1 MQKLRWKITSSI
13 YVSLSLLFLTQSYQY
28 FAIICALQNIEPRLK
43 MDFRTK
49 NKFIICYDKEYGDR
63 LQISLLILSKF
74 KRITISISP
83 ENHQKTVVILII
95 SGGIEVN

>member
-1 MQKLRWKITSSI
+1 M
-13 YVSLSLLFLTQSYQY
+13 
-28 FAIICALQNIEPRLK
+28 QNIEPRLK

-49 NKFIICYDKEYGDR
+49 IEFCKFIICYDKEYRDR
-63 LQISLLILSKF
+63 LQISLHILSKF
-74 KRITISISP
+74 KRITISIPP